1 MYLFTKLK
9 MQNKDIKENVYIGKA
24 KGPINIALIKYWGK
38 DDEQLITPLN
48 NSISLTLDTNI
59 FYTET
64 KVIFQENGINDEKDK
79 CDKIQENIISLKI
92 NGKISK
98 VNSRI
103 KNIFKKFF
111 ELKIPICQELSQKKL
126 NIQIESINT
135 FPIASGC
142 ASSASS
148 MAALVLSIF
157 SALKIDNNDLSKINL
172 TKIARIGSG
181 SACRSIFGGICEWI
195 KDGGDDSHA
204 IQLFDEK
211 FWDLGVRLII
221 VSQKE
226 KDISSSLGMKI
237 TKETSELFKYRI
249 NKVVNDH
256 LLKLKKYLENKDFNG
271 LAEIIIKD
279 SNNFHA
285 CCRDSYPTINYLN
298 EESEYIIKGVNLLN
312 KNIGKSICAYTFDA
326 GSNAFIIYERINQ
339 KIIDEYFDFILG
351 FSDKNID
358 EIINIFEN
366 EKIKIIKEEIN
377 TLILRRP
384 PKEKIIKQIN
394 FKLGEGAKI
403 LE

>member
-1 MYLFTKLK
+1 ME
-9 MQNKDIKENVYIGKA
+9 NNEIKGKTFKGKA

-48 NSISLTLDTNI
+48 NSISLTLDTNT

-64 KVIFQENGINDEKDK
+64 KVIIQQIAKKEEDNDKSKENLIL
-79 CDKIQENIISLKI
+79 LKI
-92 NGKISK
+92 NGKEAK

-103 KNIFKKFF
+103 KNIFNKF
-111 ELKIPICQELSQKKL
+111 LSLDIPVCQELSKYKL

-148 MAALVLSIF
+148 MAALVLAIS
-157 SALKIDNNDLSKINL
+157 SALKIEENKLSKLDL

-181 SACRSIFGGICEWI
+181 SACRSIFGGICEWL
-195 KDGGDDSHA
+195 KEGGDESHA
-204 IQLFDEK
+204 IQLYNENY
-211 FWDLGVRLII
+211 WDLGIKLII
-221 VSQKE
+221 LNQKE
-226 KDISSSLGMKI
+226 KDVSSSLGMKI

-249 NKVVNDH
+249 NNIVEKH
-256 LLKLKKYLENKDFNG
+256 LLSLKNYLEKKDFNG

-298 EESEYIIKGVNLLN
+298 QESEYIMKGVILLN
-312 KNIGKSICAYTFDA
+312 KILKKNICAYTFDA
-326 GSNAFIIYERINQ
+326 GSNAFIIFERNNQ
-339 KIIDEYFDFILG
+339 KLIDDYFNFILG
-351 FSDKNID
+351 LSDNNIN
-358 EIINIFEN
+358 ELINIFQ
-366 EKIKIIKEEIN
+366 IKIEEKLIEEIN
-377 TLILRRP
+377 SFILGKP
-384 PKEKIIKQIN
+384 LKEKIIKQIN
-394 FKLGEGAKI
+394 FRLGEGTKI

>member
-1 MYLFTKLK
+1 M
-9 MQNKDIKENVYIGKA
+9 NNNENSEEIYIGKA

-38 DDEQLITPLN
+38 ENEQLITPLN

-64 KVIFQENGINDEKDK
+64 KVTIQPINIDKNSTINDKEQQQNL
-79 CDKIQENIISLKI
+79 ITLKI
-92 NGKISK
+92 NGKDSP

-103 KNIFKKFF
+103 KNIFTKFF
-111 ELKIPICQELSQKKL
+111 QLKIPICEKLSKKKL
-126 NIQIESINT
+126 NIQIESTNT

-157 SALKIDNNDLSKINL
+157 SALKTDQNKLSKIHL

-204 IQLFDEK
+204 VQLYDENYWNLDIK
-211 FWDLGVRLII
+211 LII
-221 VSQKE
+221 VNQKE

-249 NKVVNDH
+249 NHIVNEH
-256 LLKLKKYLENKDFNG
+256 LIKLKKSLEKKDFHS

-298 EESEYIIKGVNLLN
+298 SESEYIIKAVILLN
-312 KNIGKSICAYTFDA
+312 KIFEKNICAYTFDA

-339 KIIDEYFDFILG
+339 KIIDEYFNYILG
-351 FSDKNID
+351 FSKNID
-358 EIINIFEN
+358 DLISNCEN
-366 EKIKIIKEEIN
+366 KDKEKIKEEIN
-377 TLILRRP
+377 SFALKMP
-384 PKEKIIKQIN
+384 SKEKIIKIIN
-394 FKLGEGAKI
+394 FKLGEGTKI
-403 LE
+403 IE